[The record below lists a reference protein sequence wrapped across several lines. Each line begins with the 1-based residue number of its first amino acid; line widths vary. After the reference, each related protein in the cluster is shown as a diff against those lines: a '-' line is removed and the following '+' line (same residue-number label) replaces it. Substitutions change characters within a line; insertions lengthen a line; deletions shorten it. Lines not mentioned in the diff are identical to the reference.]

1 VNRSSRRGDSQTLQ
15 ARRRR
20 HAVGR
25 AIHGVAGR
33 AATLGDVKR
42 VHWNF
47 VVVALVA
54 TISAMLASCVLD
66 STTDPTQPKDVTF
79 TIAFTDFPTEMF
91 PCTHQSLDPNGG
103 TLNNGL
109 GQVRFSLEDASGST
123 VGSALVT
130 GFEEGKKYCVAH
142 ITLPLTGSPP
152 YQLVAEGV
160 ANHVVQTGPTYSLKH
175 LEDAGYQVSVS
186 ALDDFSS
193 PSVAS
198 SP

>member
-1 VNRSSRRGDSQTLQ
+1 MNRSLTRAHSQTLQ
-15 ARRRR
+15 ARRRE
-20 HAVGR
+20 
-25 AIHGVAGR
+25 HGVAAR
-33 AATLGDVKR
+33 YPASPQETVPSASVKR
-42 VHWNF
+42 VHWNL

-54 TISAMLASCVLD
+54 TISALLASCVLD

-79 TIAFTDFPTEMF
+79 TIAFTDFPTKMF
-91 PCTHQSLDPNGG
+91 PCTLQSLDPNGG

-152 YQLVAEGV
+152 YRLVAEGV
-160 ANHVVQTGPTYSLKH
+160 ANHVVQMGPTYSLKH

>member
-1 VNRSSRRGDSQTLQ
+1 M
-15 ARRRR
+15 
-20 HAVGR
+20 
-25 AIHGVAGR
+25 
-33 AATLGDVKR
+33 KR
-42 VHWNF
+42 VHWNL

-54 TISAMLASCVLD
+54 TISALLASCVLD
-66 STTDPTQPKDVTF
+66 STTDPTQPEDVTF
-79 TIAFTDFPTEMF
+79 TIAFTDFPTKMF
-91 PCTHQSLDPNGG
+91 PCTLQSLDPNGG

-152 YQLVAEGV
+152 YRLVAEGV
-160 ANHVVQTGPTYSLKH
+160 ANHVVQMGPTYSLKH